1 MKLQILDIRNI
12 PVNGTLYNLNAHQ
25 NGDPYWL
32 EFVKPHLE
40 EIDVEVLLGTF
51 DKIDKSKNWFIS
63 LAPLA
68 WNWATF
74 TGDIISDFPIEIQKE
89 ILYGNGYLILNH
101 ECESFTESFFDKLYN
116 VLKNSK
122 ISPTKILYMVG
133 AADASREYLYYVKKH
148 NLPKDQQIAVM
159 SSFHV
164 YKRLQFNLQ
173 DFDYD
178 LKSKKEKK
186 FLSLNRVG
194 RNHRAMLVG
203 LLSHYNLIDSGFVSL
218 GVQKD
223 EFSSIVNELKITIS
237 NVREQV
243 FSGLEKIVEQLP
255 LQVDNIDLQINQ
267 FNTTSLPSYFY
278 EKSCFSL
285 VSSTFGLAMN
295 EPSVGFTEKEIK
307 PILYKHP
314 FIIYNL
320 PGTLKHLKSMG
331 FLTFSKWFDESYD
344 DELDDLIRLD
354 KIVAEVARLSNISFD
369 DWDRMLIEM
378 RPILLHNYNRL
389 TNYNTEHCFFNSD
402 LKNFLYYV
410 S

>member
-1 MKLQILDIRNI
+1 M
-12 PVNGTLYNLNAHQ
+12 
-25 NGDPYWL
+25 
-32 EFVKPHLE
+32 
-40 EIDVEVLLGTF
+40 
-51 DKIDKSKNWFIS
+51 
-63 LAPLA
+63 
-68 WNWATF
+68 
-74 TGDIISDFPIEIQKE
+74 
-89 ILYGNGYLILNH
+89 
-101 ECESFTESFFDKLYN
+101 
-116 VLKNSK
+116 
-122 ISPTKILYMVG
+122 
-133 AADASREYLYYVKKH
+133 
-148 NLPKDQQIAVM
+148 
-159 SSFHV
+159 
-164 YKRLQFNLQ
+164 
-173 DFDYD
+173 
-178 LKSKKEKK
+178 
-186 FLSLNRVG
+186 SLNRVG

-203 LLSHYNLIDSGFVSL
+203 LLSYYNLINSGFVSL

-223 EFSSIVNELKITIS
+223 EIPSIVNELKITVS

-255 LQVDNIDLQINQ
+255 LRIDNIDLQVNQ

-354 KIVAEVARLSNISFD
+354 KIVAEVARLSDISFD
-369 DWDRMLIEM
+369 EWDRMLLEM

-389 TNYNTEHCFFNSD
+389 TKYNTEHCFFNSD